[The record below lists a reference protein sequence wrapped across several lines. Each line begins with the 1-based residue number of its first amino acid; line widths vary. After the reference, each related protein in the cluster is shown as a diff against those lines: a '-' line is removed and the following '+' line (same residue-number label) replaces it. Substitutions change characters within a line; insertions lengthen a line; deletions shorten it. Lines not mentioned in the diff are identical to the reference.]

1 LSLAQKGMAQINAA
15 ITARAIDTTGIV
27 GGVYYQILKEGTGR
41 YVNATD
47 TVTVFYKGTLL
58 KDGSIFDQT
67 KDKPARFPL
76 QRLIKGWQIGVPK
89 CRVGGTIKIIIPAG
103 IAYGMR
109 TRSKAIPPNSV
120 LVFEIEVVKAEPAI
134 GK

>member
-1 LSLAQKGMAQINAA
+1 LAQKDIAQIKASVAA
-15 ITARAIDTTGIV
+15 GIIDTTGSV
-27 GGVYYQILKEGTGR
+27 GGVYYQIVKEGSGD

-58 KDGSIFDQT
+58 QDGSIFDQT

-89 CRVGGTIKIIIPAG
+89 CRIGGTIKIIIPAG

-120 LVFEIEVVKAEPAI
+120 LVFEIEVVKAEPAK